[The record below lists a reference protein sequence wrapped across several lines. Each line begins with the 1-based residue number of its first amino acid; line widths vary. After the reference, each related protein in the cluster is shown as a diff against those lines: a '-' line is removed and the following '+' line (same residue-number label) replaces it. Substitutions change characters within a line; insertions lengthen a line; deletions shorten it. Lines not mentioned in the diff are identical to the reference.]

1 MVTGFH
7 NPIDFKPVE
16 GWELYQVTLDKY
28 HVMFFFENGW
38 QLLNVAHAFSYQ
50 SFDGEVSYTYEVNGP
65 SKQIEVDRILRQR
78 VTKVAVR
85 TPDRLALVFENGD
98 ELTVHDC
105 SGMCSWWFQPVEDRE
120 HPEKSR
126 GWRFSDGEID

>member
-65 SKQIEVDRILRQR
+65 SKQSPFAHQTDWHLSLR
-78 VTKVAVR
+78 TAM
-85 TPDRLALVFENGD
+85 
-98 ELTVHDC
+98 
-105 SGMCSWWFQPVEDRE
+105 S
-120 HPEKSR
+120 
-126 GWRFSDGEID
+126 